1 MLGGGRS
8 RQARI
13 RLARAVVGVALL
25 AVPGG
30 LAGCND
36 RMLDTGPMNY
46 VFGGGPPPDTPTL
59 IRPMTGENRT
69 YGNLATVPPRPT
81 DIPSLQQREA
91 DMRALETSRSTNR
104 EAADTLRGDPRV
116 PIAPAPV
123 TPVPVPPPA
132 DVVPGR
138 SSRP

>member
-1 MLGGGRS
+1 MRRADRSCGGDFR
-8 RQARI
+8 RVPA
-13 RLARAVVGVALL
+13 LAGGALL
-25 AVPGG
+25 AAMAG
-30 LAGCND
+30 LAGCTD

-46 VFGGGPPPDTPTL
+46 LIGGGPPPDTPTL

-81 DIPSLQQREA
+81 DIPTLQQREA
-91 DMRALETSRSTNR
+91 DMKALETSRSTNR
-104 EAADTLRGDPRV
+104 EAADALRGDARV
-116 PIAPAPV
+116 PV